1 MPDTND
7 DLKAKFESI
16 KLTSPYGAEYWS
28 ARELAPLL
36 GYDLWRR
43 FADAID
49 RAKSACQNVGQDAND
64 HFANA
69 VKKAKLG
76 AGHER
81 EMEDFALSRF
91 GCYLVAMNGDPR
103 KPEIAAAQAYF
114 VVQTRR
120 AEQWD
125 ELREE
130 LDERAR
136 LRQHLAETN
145 KQFNATAQEYGVNS
159 RSFGRLHDAG
169 ARGLYGD
176 MGVQQVK
183 EYKGIGA
190 KEDLADRMGRAELIA
205 NDFVR
210 SQTEQKIRNEE
221 ILGQE
226 RVIAAHFEVGRET
239 RNTIERIGGTRPEDL
254 PPEPSIRPL
263 LETRTRRKKKLPTPD
278 APSLFDVSAD
288 TTPEE

>member
-16 KLTSPYGAEYWS
+16 KQTSPYGMEYWS
-28 ARELAPLL
+28 ARDLMPLL
-36 GYDLWRR
+36 GYDKWER
-43 FADAID
+43 FDDTID
-49 RAKSACQNVGQDAND
+49 RAKAACVNAGQEVAD
-64 HFANA
+64 H
-69 VKKAKLG
+69 LPG
-76 AGHER
+76 AGKMITVGKGGKR
-81 EMEDFALSRF
+81 EIKDYALSRF
-91 GCYLVAMNGDPR
+91 GAYLVAMNGDPR
-103 KPEIAAAQAYF
+103 KPEIAAAQVYF
-114 VVQTRR
+114 AVQTRR

-130 LDERAR
+130 LGERTRWRQR
-136 LRQHLAETN
+136 LTEAN
-145 KQFNATAQEYGVNS
+145 KQFTVTAQEHGVNS

-169 ARGLYGD
+169 ARGLYGG

-183 EYKGIGA
+183 EYKGIGP

-263 LETRTRRKKKLPTPD
+263 LETRTRRQKKLPSPD
-278 APSLFDVSAD
+278 APALFDVSAD
-288 TTPEE
+288 TTP